1 MSIFS
6 REEPLGDYEVTIKT
20 PMAYRLAIKHV
31 DIGISM
37 KQTSLAIQA
46 AKEAVNVSNS
56 TGMNQAKVDAFDRVQ
71 ISPNYQ
77 TIANVLRLV
86 WAFSIDLDASTCR
99 GTSYVDIRA
108 RFCFGNARYL
118 TFTSYPSH
126 FLVHTPVLLSS
137 RCSARCSTSSSSAE
151 SSS

>member
-1 MSIFS
+1 MGYEDVETLTFNNTMSIFT
-6 REEPLGDYEVTIKT
+6 REEPLGDYAVTIKT

-31 DIGISM
+31 DIGLSM

-77 TIANVLRLV
+77 TIASVLRPF
-86 WAFSIDLDASTCR
+86 WAFSDRSGCIYMPRHVLCR
-99 GTSYVDIRA
+99 
-108 RFCFGNARYL
+108 
-118 TFTSYPSH
+118 H
-126 FLVHTPVLLSS
+126 
-137 RCSARCSTSSSSAE
+137 SSSVCLATRAF
-151 SSS
+151 